1 MTHPVLSAGSIYVLF
16 HFALSVISFVLLDIY
31 LKMGIIT
38 HVKIRGEEMYGL
50 ILFIHVVV
58 CVLLVIVVLLQQTKG
73 AGLSSVF
80 GGGGGTESVFG
91 GKGATPFF
99 VKLTTGLAIGFF
111 VTSLSLVLLSRRPI
125 PKSAVEKGLEEVP
138 VQTAPGIPQDEGPFI
153 PEEGP
158 VMPEEPGPGGE

>member
-1 MTHPVLSAGSIYVLF
+1 
-16 HFALSVISFVLLDIY
+16 
-31 LKMGIIT
+31 
-38 HVKIRGEEMYGL
+38 MYSL
-50 ILFIHVVV
+50 ILFFHIIV
-58 CVLLVIVVLLQQTKG
+58 CVLLIIVVLLQQTKG

-111 VTSLSLVLLSRRPI
+111 VTSLSLVLLSRRSVPR
-125 PKSAVEKGLEEVP
+125 SAVEKGLEETP
-138 VQTAPGIPQDEGPFI
+138 VQTAPGIPQEEGPFV

-158 VMPEEPGPGGE
+158 LIPEGPGPGGE